1 MRGIIILSE
10 GRSGTN
16 WLGSLTNST
25 GILGVSQEWVDSVHM
40 GVRPKDLSAASYIQ
54 SILKHASTDNNF
66 FALKVFP
73 RHVHWFSI
81 FYGLDLLK
89 ELRERHDILFIF
101 VTRSDRL
108 RQAVSFSRA
117 TQSHAW
123 TIFHDRKGNEKYDFE
138 RICRCYFS
146 IGQSYE
152 FWKSYLAVQN
162 LPYLHFSYEDLLPNP
177 RPFVDAVANHAGV
190 TTVPDYKTNL
200 KVQSDAATDEWCE
213 RFSKEVKQR
222 GFIDTTAPSNRPIRK
237 LSNFIRFLR
246 NQPLKPYPYTIL

>member
-1 MRGIIILSE
+1 
-10 GRSGTN
+10 
-16 WLGSLTNST
+16 
-25 GILGVSQEWVDSVHM
+25 VAQYC
-40 GVRPKDLSAASYIQ
+40 SAFYT
-54 SILKHASTDNNF
+54 STDNGF

-73 RHVHWFSI
+73 RHIHWFST

-89 ELRERHDILFIF
+89 EITSHHDVLFIF
-101 VTRSDRL
+101 ITRNDRL
-108 RQAVSFSRA
+108 KQAISFSRA

-123 TIFHDRKGNEKYDFE
+123 TIFHDPKGTEEYDFV

-152 FWKSYLAVQN
+152 FWRSYLAVQD
-162 LPYLHFSYEDLLPNP
+162 LPHLHFAYEDLLPDP
-177 RPFVDAVANHAGV
+177 APFVDAVANHAGV
-190 TTVPDYKTNL
+190 TTVPEYKTNL
-200 KVQSDAATDEWCE
+200 KVQSDTTTKEWCE

-222 GFIDTTAPSNRPIRK
+222 GFIETTSFSNYPTRK